1 MAPCLLMRLKLRFA
15 EANNITLIG
24 GSSQTVGPAGGWILG
39 GGHSALSPT
48 LGLGVDR
55 VVCVLP
61 TLLS

>member
-1 MAPCLLMRLKLRFA
+1 MNVELRFA

-55 VVCVLP
+55 VVRATPALP
-61 TLLS
+61 SCLDY